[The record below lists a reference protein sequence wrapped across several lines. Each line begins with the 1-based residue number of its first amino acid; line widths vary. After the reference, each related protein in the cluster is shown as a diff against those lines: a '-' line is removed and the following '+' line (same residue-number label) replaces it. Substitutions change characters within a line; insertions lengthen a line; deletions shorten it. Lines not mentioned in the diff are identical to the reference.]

1 MPTKTLRIFSCC
13 LLIAVASLSVAALI
27 TSPWRS
33 ANEAE
38 LKKVIPARAPIVKES
53 IETELRSASGV
64 TDGNDKFIAGA
75 TLITAGYS
83 ADGKYSH
90 FFLTQVPIKIGEI
103 SLAPGNYVLGF
114 KRSGDNSIKVS
125 IYRASDGEALGEI
138 EATRNPKSSRV
149 APLLIS
155 PPTDGTGSIQI
166 GRFAFPY
173 TINT

>member
-1 MPTKTLRIFSCC
+1 M
-13 LLIAVASLSVAALI
+13 SVAALI

-38 LKKVIPARAPIVKES
+38 LKKLIPARAPVAKEN

-64 TDGNDKFIAGA
+64 TDGHDKFIAGA

-83 ADGKYSH
+83 AEGKYSH
-90 FFLTQVPIKIGEI
+90 FLITQVPIKIGDI
-103 SLAPGNYVLGF
+103 SLAPGNYVFGF
-114 KRSGDNSIKVS
+114 KRSGDNTIKVS
-125 IYRASDGEALGEI
+125 FYRASDGEALGDI

-155 PPTDGTGSIQI
+155 PPTDGTGSIQV

-173 TINT
+173 TITS